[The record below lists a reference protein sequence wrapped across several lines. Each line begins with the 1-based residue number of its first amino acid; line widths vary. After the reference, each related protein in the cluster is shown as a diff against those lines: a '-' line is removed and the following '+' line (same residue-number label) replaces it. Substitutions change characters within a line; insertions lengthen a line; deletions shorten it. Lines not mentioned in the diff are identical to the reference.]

1 MAIRTLQDIAVITV
15 TASGLTT
22 ASTAYTA
29 GDMLGA
35 ELTLTGMASATA
47 GRGIIQA
54 ITIEDHSKLI
64 GSTTLYIGTA
74 ATTPAAD
81 NAANSWSDANMRL
94 ITAGGVIYTMP
105 APITSALNSAA
116 YVGNLN
122 LPFTTTSSA
131 NLFLNVVTNTGHTFF
146 GAATD
151 IQYTF
156 HVVQWT

>member
-1 MAIRTLQDIAVITV
+1 MAIRTLQDAAVITA

-22 ASTAYTA
+22 ATTAYTA
-29 GDMLGA
+29 GDMLGS
-35 ELTLTGMASATA
+35 ELTLTSMASATA
-47 GRGIIQA
+47 GRGVITG

-64 GSTTLYIGTA
+64 GSVTLYIGTA

-94 ITAGGVIYTMP
+94 ITAGGVIWTSGT
-105 APITSALNSAA
+105 PISSALNSALYA
-116 YVGNLN
+116 GNLW
-122 LPFTTTSSA
+122 LPFSTTSSA

-151 IQYTF
+151 IQYSF
-156 HVVQWT
+156 HVLQWT